1 MTSVGKIMLFKTLPY
16 TPKKIREMNQISL
29 MTFAWRNLMTLPLFN
44 TVFLSNRELKRVL
57 WYKEKK
63 SADVADFHC
72 DVVYIRYFCTTLK
85 IPCSQSS
92 KTWSFKK
99 PACFIYRKEGLKP
112 SDALKWTMRKK
123 NCWGFFLCLT
133 HPCWDWEHGLQRIA
147 NIVVWVHVLSLL
159 ENWKVTQ
166 MCWEKGLNS

>member
-1 MTSVGKIMLFKTLPY
+1 MRDAISWHCPFSTLFFFQTESWREFYGTKRKSRLMLRIFIVML
-16 TPKKIREMNQISL
+16 
-29 MTFAWRNLMTLPLFN
+29 
-44 TVFLSNRELKRVL
+44 
-57 WYKEKK
+57 
-63 SADVADFHC
+63 C
-72 DVVYIRYFCTTLK
+72 IRYFCTTLK

-112 SDALKWTMRKK
+112 SDALKWTMQKK